1 MNKRKEFAYDKIE
14 LCRNCGGAGTVETVR
29 DYKTFEAGGR
39 DPKTCPICGGT
50 GRILKR
56 IEGTVEV
63 SPYGT
68 QP

>member
-14 LCRNCGGAGTVETVR
+14 LCRNCDGVGTVEIVR
-29 DYKTFEAGGR
+29 DYKTFERASATE
-39 DPKTCPICGGT
+39 TCPMCGGA

-63 SPYGT
+63 SPYGAR
-68 QP
+68 P